1 MAQSAK
7 ANRDQVI
14 AGLEKAVANSYALL
28 IKTHNYHWNVVGPNF
43 FGLHSLLETQY
54 KDLFAATD
62 ELAER
67 LRALGCP
74 APGGLK
80 AFADLTSIP
89 DAPDTPKDAQA
100 MVQDLVDS
108 RRKMLEDENKL
119 LSAAEEADD
128 QVTVDMITGR
138 IGQNEKDI
146 WMLRSV
152 LGK

>member
-1 MAQSAK
+1 MPQNAK

-43 FGLHSLLETQY
+43 YGLHNLLETQY

-67 LRALGCP
+67 LRALGCH
-74 APGGLK
+74 APGSLK
-80 AFADLTSIP
+80 AFSDLTSIP
-89 DAPDTPKDAQA
+89 DAPDGQQDAQA
-100 MVQDLVDS
+100 MIQDLIDS
-108 RRKMLEDENKL
+108 RRKMLEDEARL
-119 LSAAEEADD
+119 LSAAEETGD
-128 QVTVDMITGR
+128 QVTVDMITER